1 MIGRE
6 ELAHREL
13 DLPEQ
18 LAGVLLAAVAA
29 AVAVLLRHAVIVG
42 GHEQLGVPL
51 QADDGELAQGD
62 KQAVHIAASN
72 QLLGEAGAHRGRN
85 LAAIVVV
92 MALAHLHQ
100 LHSQDDGIHR
110 LYYPHQ
116 IGKWLTICPN
126 HRVFS
131 GLCAHFRPY

>member
-1 MIGRE
+1 MDG
-6 ELAHREL
+6 EL
-13 DLPEQ
+13 DLAEE
-18 LAGVLLAAVAA
+18 LAGVLLAAGTAGA
-29 AVAVLLRHAVIVG
+29 LLLRHAVVVD
-42 GHEQLGVPL
+42 GHEELGLPL

-62 KQAVHIAASN
+62 VDPLALAAEVQIAAEAGTDAGGD
-72 QLLGEAGAHRGRN
+72 LGELAVAGA
-85 LAAIVVV
+85 
-92 MALAHLHQ
+92 ALAHVHQ
-100 LHSQDDGIHR
+100 LHAEDDGVHR